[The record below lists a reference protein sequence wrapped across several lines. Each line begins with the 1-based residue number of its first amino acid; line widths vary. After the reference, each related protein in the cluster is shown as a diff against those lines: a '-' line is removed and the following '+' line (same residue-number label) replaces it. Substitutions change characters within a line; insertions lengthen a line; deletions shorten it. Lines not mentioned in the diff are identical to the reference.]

1 MTSPGSGADN
11 YDTASLASSEAS
23 SIYAR
28 SNATPSR
35 SLNAR
40 RLRMAADNDVQF
52 LANRLA
58 KLKLEEFKAHKEIDR
73 TRSKTNEVFI
83 LSQRSIPYTP
93 ILFLFSLRVAKAL
106 RAGWG

>member
-1 MTSPGSGADN
+1 MAGSKGAS
-11 YDTASLASSEAS
+11 YDTASLDSSNAS

-40 RLRMAADNDVQF
+40 RLRMAAENDVQF

-58 KLKLEEFKAHKEIDR
+58 KLKLEEYKAHKEIDR
-73 TRSKTNEVFI
+73 TRSKTGEV
-83 LSQRSIPYTP
+83 
-93 ILFLFSLRVAKAL
+93 
-106 RAGWG
+106 